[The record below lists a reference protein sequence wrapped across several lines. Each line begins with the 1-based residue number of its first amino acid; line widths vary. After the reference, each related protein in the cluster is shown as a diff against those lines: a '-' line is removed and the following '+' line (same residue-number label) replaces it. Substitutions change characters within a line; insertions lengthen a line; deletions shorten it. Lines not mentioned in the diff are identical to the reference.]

1 MPEISNFSSAARDML
16 LSSHLTAKTCHNRDK
31 GETRKRRCSLW
42 VAILVVFWLINGA
55 CAGPE
60 VAEKPY
66 SAKTGHLVRFESS
79 ELDIQVVGIIGVEHG
94 YTLVEDPGWREYL
107 FQIKNLSA
115 MPLTVKNV
123 KLINVEGR
131 YLESAATHEQ
141 IIKPPDAA
149 TEVAGDIAT
158 DAAGIAVGQVIPYG
172 GFIMRAFSGVASAS
186 SSGARADAKRS
197 FLVRVLKNVELA
209 PKGQVRGSAFFQNID
224 YPKALI
230 IDYVLDDSPKRIEI
244 PMPTKQP

>member
-1 MPEISNFSSAARDML
+1 MPKISDFSSTALDVL
-16 LSSHLTAKTCHNRDK
+16 LFSDLTAACYHNRNK
-31 GETRKRRCSLW
+31 GETRKRRVSLW
-42 VAILVVFWLINGA
+42 VATLVVFWLINGA

-60 VAEKPY
+60 VTEKPY
-66 SAKTGHLVRFESS
+66 SAKTGHLFRFESA
-79 ELDIQVVGIIGVEHG
+79 ELDIQVVGIIGLEHG

-107 FQIKNLSA
+107 FQIKNLSD

-123 KLINVEGR
+123 KLITVEGR
-131 YLESAATHEQ
+131 YLESAAAYEQ
-141 IIKPPDAA
+141 IIRPPDVTA
-149 TEVAGDIAT
+149 EVAGDIAT

-172 GFIMRAFSGVASAS
+172 GFIISAFSNVASAS
-186 SSGARADAKRS
+186 NAGARANAKRS
-197 FLVRVLKNVELA
+197 FLLRVLKNVELA
-209 PKGQVRGSAFFQNID
+209 PKGLVRGSAFFQNID

>member
-1 MPEISNFSSAARDML
+1 MPKISVLSTTARDVTL
-16 LSSHLTAKTCHNRDK
+16 FSHLTAMYYHNRNK
-31 GETRKRRCSLW
+31 GGTRKRRCSLW

-60 VAEKPY
+60 VAEKAYP
-66 SAKTGHLVRFESS
+66 SKTGHLVRFESP

-107 FQIKNLSA
+107 FQIKNLSD

-123 KLINVEGR
+123 KLLNVEGR
-131 YLESAATHEQ
+131 YLESAAAYEQ
-141 IIKPPDAA
+141 IIKPPDVAA
-149 TEVAGDIAT
+149 GVAGDIAT

-172 GFIMRAFSGVASAS
+172 GFIFSAFSSVASAS
-186 SSGARADAKRS
+186 SAGARANAKRS
-197 FLVRVLKNVELA
+197 FLLRVLKNVELA

-230 IDYVLDDSPKRIEI
+230 IDYVLGDNPKRIEI
-244 PMPTKQP
+244 IMPTKQP

>member
-1 MPEISNFSSAARDML
+1 MSEISDFSNTARDVL
-16 LSSHLTAKTCHNRDK
+16 LSSHLTATYYHNRNR

-42 VAILVVFWLINGA
+42 VATLVIFWLINGA

-60 VAEKPY
+60 VAENPY
-66 SAKTGHLVRFESS
+66 SAKTGHLARFESS

-107 FQIKNLSA
+107 CQIKNLSD

-123 KLINVEGR
+123 KLVNAEGR
-131 YLESAATHEQ
+131 YLKSAATYEQ
-141 IIKPPDAA
+141 IIRPPDVTAG
-149 TEVAGDIAT
+149 VAGDIAT
-158 DAAGIAVGQVIPYG
+158 DAAGIAAGQAIPYG
-172 GFIMRAFSGVASAS
+172 GFIIRAFSNVASAS
-186 SSGARADAKRS
+186 SAGAKANAKRS
-197 FLVRVLKNVELA
+197 FSLRVLKNVELA

-244 PMPTKQP
+244 PMPMKQP

>member
-1 MPEISNFSSAARDML
+1 MPEICDFSSTARDVL
-16 LSSHLTAKTCHNRDK
+16 LSSHLTGKYYYNRNR

-79 ELDIQVVGIIGVEHG
+79 ELDVRVVGIIGVEHG

-107 FQIKNLSA
+107 FQIKNLSD

-123 KLINVEGR
+123 KLSNVEGR
-131 YLESAATHEQ
+131 YLESAAAYEQ
-141 IIKPPDAA
+141 IIRPPDVAA
-149 TEVAGDIAT
+149 EVAGDIAT
-158 DAAGIAVGQVIPYG
+158 KGAGIAVGQVIPYG
-172 GFIMRAFSGVASAS
+172 GLIIGVFSNVASAS
-186 SSGARADAKRS
+186 SAGARANAKRS
-197 FLVRVLKNVELA
+197 FFLRVLKNVELA

-230 IDYVLDDSPKRIEI
+230 IDYVLGEIPKRIEI
-244 PMPTKQP
+244 PMPTKQL

>member
-1 MPEISNFSSAARDML
+1 MPEICDFSSTARDVL
-16 LSSHLTAKTCHNRDK
+16 LSSLLTATCCHNRNK

-60 VAEKPY
+60 VAEKAYP
-66 SAKTGHLVRFESS
+66 SKTGHLVRFESP

-107 FQIKNLSA
+107 FQIKNLSD

-131 YLESAATHEQ
+131 YMESAAAHEQ
-141 IIKPPDAA
+141 IIRPPDAA
-149 TEVAGDIAT
+149 AEVAGDIAT

-172 GFIMRAFSGVASAS
+172 GFIFSAFSSVASAS
-186 SSGARADAKRS
+186 SAGARANAKRS
-197 FLVRVLKNVELA
+197 FLLRVLKNVELA

>member
-1 MPEISNFSSAARDML
+1 MPEISDFSKTARDVL
-16 LSSHLTAKTCHNRDK
+16 LSSHLTGKYYYNRNR

-42 VAILVVFWLINGA
+42 VAVLVVFWLINGA

-94 YTLVEDPGWREYL
+94 YTLVGDPGWREYL
-107 FQIKNLSA
+107 FQIKNLSD

-131 YLESAATHEQ
+131 YLESAAAYEQ

-172 GFIMRAFSGVASAS
+172 GFIFRAFSSVASAS
-186 SSGARADAKRS
+186 SAGARADAKRS